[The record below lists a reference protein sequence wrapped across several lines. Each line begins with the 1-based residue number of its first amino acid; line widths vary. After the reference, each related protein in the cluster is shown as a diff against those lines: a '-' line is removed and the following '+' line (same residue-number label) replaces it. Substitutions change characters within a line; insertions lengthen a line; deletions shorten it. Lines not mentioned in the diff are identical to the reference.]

1 MPSILRLGPYRF
13 FFYSGD
19 GSEPQHVHVE
29 RDDKVAKVWLD
40 PVRLEESGGFSRTEI
55 NRILSLVREHDGE
68 LLRNW
73 DDYFTG

>member
-1 MPSILRLGPYRF
+1 MPSILRIGPYRF
-13 FFYSGD
+13 FFYAGD
-19 GSEPQHVHVE
+19 GSEPRHVHVA

-55 NRILSLVREHDGE
+55 NRILSYVSEHEQE
-68 LLRNW
+68 LLRGW